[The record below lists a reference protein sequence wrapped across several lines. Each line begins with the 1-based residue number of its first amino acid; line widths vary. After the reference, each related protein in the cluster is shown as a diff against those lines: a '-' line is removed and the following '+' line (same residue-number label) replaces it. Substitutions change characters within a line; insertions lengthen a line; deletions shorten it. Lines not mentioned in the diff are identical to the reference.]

1 MNGAVAASDRSAVG
15 TGELVAGSALAA
27 ACFAATF
34 RGPRAAFWS
43 RMTTTG
49 TLLGAMALARR
60 PELRRPRLRPRHLA
74 EGAAIAAGLYGVFQ
88 VGDRAARRVMPAGGE
103 DISAIYDLRSGESGA
118 RIAARLATVIAPAEE
133 LFWRGWLQRS
143 LDSRRGRWQAA
154 ALAAGAY
161 GAVHLP
167 SGNPTLVGAA
177 TVAGSYW
184 SVLAALGVDME
195 SLVVSHLLWDV
206 VIFLVA
212 PTQRPAATGG

>member
-1 MNGAVAASDRSAVG
+1 MRPGG
-15 TGELVAGSALAA
+15 TGPRHPAGRGELLAGTALAA
-27 ACFAATF
+27 ACFGATF

-43 RMTTTG
+43 RMTATGAALG
-49 TLLGAMALARR
+49 TLALVRR
-60 PELRRPRLRPRHLA
+60 PELRRPRPRLRHVV
-74 EGAAIAAGLYGVFQ
+74 EGTAIAAGLYAVFQ

-103 DISAIYDLRSGESGA
+103 DIAAIYDLRSGQGA
-118 RIAARLATVIAPAEE
+118 APIAARLATVIAPAEE

-143 LDSRRGRWQAA
+143 LAERRGRWPAA
-154 ALAAGAY
+154 ALAAGTY

-177 TVAGSYW
+177 TVAGAYW
-184 SVLAALGVDME
+184 SALAALGVDME

-212 PTQRPAATGG
+212 PTERPAT